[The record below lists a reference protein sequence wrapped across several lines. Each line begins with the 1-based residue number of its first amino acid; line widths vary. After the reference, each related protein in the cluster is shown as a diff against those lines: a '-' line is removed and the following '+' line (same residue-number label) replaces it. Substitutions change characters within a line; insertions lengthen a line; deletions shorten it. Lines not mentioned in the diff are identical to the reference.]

1 MKKILIIQTAFIGDV
16 ILATAVVEK
25 IKLHFPDNRV
35 DFLLRKGNESLLDNN
50 PQVNQII
57 IWNKKESKYRH
68 FLDVLKL
75 IRSEKYDLVLNLQRF
90 SSSGLFTVLS
100 QARTTIGFDKNPL
113 SFLFS
118 KVVKHEFGNDSTSIH
133 EVERNLKLIEH
144 ITDASFV
151 GPKLYPSK
159 SDFSHLVNTKKYI
172 TISPGSVWFTKQW
185 PAEKWIAFLQKV
197 NREIVVYLLGGQ
209 SDKQLCT
216 MIAVNS
222 NHPRVNV
229 KAGEM
234 SFLQSAAL
242 MKRAVMNFVNDS
254 APLHLASSVNAPV
267 TAVFCS
273 TVPYFG
279 FTPLSD
285 NSSVLETREKL
296 RCRPCGLHGKK
307 KCPQGH
313 FKCSEIEIKELLD
326 RIK

>member
-25 IKLHFPDNRV
+25 MKLHFPNIRI

-50 PQVNQII
+50 PKVDQII
-57 IWNKKESKYRH
+57 IWNKNKSKYRR

-118 KVVKHEFGNDSTSIH
+118 KVVKHEFGNTSTSIH

-144 ITDASFV
+144 LTDTTFV
-151 GPKLYPSK
+151 GPKLYPSE
-159 SDFSHLVNTKKYI
+159 SDFYHQVNTRRYI

-185 PAEKWIAFLQKV
+185 PADKWIAFLQGV
-197 NREIVVYLLGGQ
+197 NKEIDVYLLGGQ
-209 SDKQLCT
+209 GDKQLCS

-222 NHPRVNV
+222 NHPRTSV
-229 KAGEM
+229 KAGEL
-234 SFLQSAAL
+234 SFLQSAAF
-242 MKRAVMNFVNDS
+242 MKRAAMNFVNDS
-254 APLHLASSVNAPV
+254 APLHLASAVNAPV

-273 TVPYFG
+273 TVPSFG

-285 NSSVLETREKL
+285 NSSVLETTEKL
-296 RCRPCGLHGKK
+296 SCRPCGLHGKNQ
-307 KCPQGH
+307 CPQGH